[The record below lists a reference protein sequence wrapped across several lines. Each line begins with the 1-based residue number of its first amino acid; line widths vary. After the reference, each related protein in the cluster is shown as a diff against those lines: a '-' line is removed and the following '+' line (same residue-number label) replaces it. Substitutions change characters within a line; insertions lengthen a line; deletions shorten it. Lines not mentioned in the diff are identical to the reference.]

1 MEKDSKKLSKLVPG
15 KDYVWGIYN
24 KNYADSH
31 TDRYN
36 ITDYVLVRGD
46 ILKNEKVERK
56 IYSSDIYHDPDYTI
70 VIETEIIVSFKDFE
84 DTYSRFYDD
93 FYDKEGQILM
103 HTTHYNL
110 GKAYPEIEVFLSK
123 EKAIE
128 YLKDIT
134 EGHIGGL
141 VKQIEKYQEQI
152 KVYQQNI
159 EDALKVE

>member
-1 MEKDSKKLSKLVPG
+1 MAKDNKKLSKLVPG

-24 KNYADSH
+24 KNHADSH

-56 IYSSDIYHDPDYTI
+56 IYSSDWYDDSYRI
-70 VIETEIIVSFKDFE
+70 VVETEIIVSFKDFE
-84 DTYSRFYDD
+84 DTYTRFYDD

-110 GKAYPEIEVFLSK
+110 GKAYPEIEVFPSK

-128 YLKDIT
+128 YLKDTT
-134 EGHIGGL
+134 EYFIGGL

-152 KVYQQNI
+152 KVYQQNV